1 MCWDSIDFSTSIWYG
16 SIPLDFGCELWTLWC
31 ANTIIALCPNP
42 NHLCNMCGGKKKGE
56 IGYPNGETHIYDIMI
71 NLKLNISCWND
82 QRLFPLGMISSSWG
96 AIVFPLAG
104 ASSSSSSR
112 PTKPTKVSKA
122 WESSKT
128 SPLYS
133 YLLKN
138 AGLGE
143 SWISIPVWC
152 CFFHVFKHVEMF
164 LSMYYLLTFHE
175 LHDPILGWFL
185 SKGQGVHES
194 CCKRI
199 QSSGPWNERAMWPI
213 SWWED
218 EPQCLTWSTKWFSG

>member
-1 MCWDSIDFSTSIWYG
+1 MSFGRFGVLTPLLRCVPIPITYATSA
-16 SIPLDFGCELWTLWC
+16 EE
-31 ANTIIALCPNP
+31 
-42 NHLCNMCGGKKKGE
+42 KKGE
-56 IGYPNGETHIYDIMI
+56 IGLHYPNGETHSIWYHDQ
-71 NLKLNISCWND
+71 LKLLNISCWNY

-96 AIVFPLAG
+96 ATVFPLAG
-104 ASSSSSSR
+104 ASSSSSSG
-112 PTKPTKVSKA
+112 PTRPTKVSKA

-143 SWISIPVWC
+143 SWISTSPI
-152 CFFHVFKHVEMF
+152 FFCMF
-164 LSMYYLLTFHE
+164 LNMLKCLNVDVYYLLTFHE